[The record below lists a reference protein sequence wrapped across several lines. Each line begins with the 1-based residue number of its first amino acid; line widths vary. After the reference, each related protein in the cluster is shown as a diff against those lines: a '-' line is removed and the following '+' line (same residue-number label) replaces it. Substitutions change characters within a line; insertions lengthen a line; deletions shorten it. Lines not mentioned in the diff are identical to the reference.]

1 MLPASTRRRDHP
13 QVTTA
18 ANLRVDRGEVLPTR
32 HRAAGLPYGF
42 GERDKIVHAVRRR
55 IEFALVPDK
64 IPAAR
69 SGETPGVL
77 FAEIVRVWFGERGE
91 RTDDGG
97 RVGVDVGQR
106 RDGKPGAAVPGATPW
121 RPHRRTLSPRAADR
135 WLRHAAIRRRRWRN
149 RTVAVAWRAAGDA
162 DWSPRGYAHT
172 VSSPDRARRRPGSPS
187 HRDRRD
193 RHGRGLRGRLVPANV
208 PLFRTKSEIFDD
220 LVLDAIEG
228 LERTYSRELAGV
240 EFAVEDVPPDLN
252 VYDSDVLEDGEVPLA
267 RLLPGAPG
275 RPSTPARIVLYR
287 RPLEFRAIDNEDLA
301 DLVHDV
307 IIEQVANLLG
317 IDPEEMD

>member
-1 MLPASTRRRDHP
+1 
-13 QVTTA
+13 V
-18 ANLRVDRGEVLPTR
+18 GGG
-32 HRAAGLPYGF
+32 AAGP
-42 GERDKIVHAVRRR
+42 ARR
-55 IEFALVPDK
+55 
-64 IPAAR
+64 
-69 SGETPGVL
+69 
-77 FAEIVRVWFGERGE
+77 
-91 RTDDGG
+91 
-97 RVGVDVGQR
+97 
-106 RDGKPGAAVPGATPW
+106 
-121 RPHRRTLSPRAADR
+121 
-135 WLRHAAIRRRRWRN
+135 
-149 RTVAVAWRAAGDA
+149 
-162 DWSPRGYAHT
+162 YAHT

-275 RPSTPARIVLYR
+275 RPNTPARIVLYR

-317 IDPEEMD
+317 IDPEELDSVSEAPGPTVGAPCAGVARRNGARVARRSGARVVWRTRRDVGATAG